1 MLLYNLYRIK
11 AFGDSRGCAGNHSI
25 AAPAEQTFERWFTV
39 GVLLAGMG
47 LLTWDMIVTCI
58 QFNSREI
65 ANISVDTSYLLFVI
79 IYYLLT

>member
-1 MLLYNLYRIK
+1 MHGI
-11 AFGDSRGCAGNHSI
+11 S
-25 AAPAEQTFERWFTV
+25 AEANRLRVTV

>member
-1 MLLYNLYRIK
+1 MLAVSNETETANISGRK
-11 AFGDSRGCAGNHSI
+11 FRGPVITAKEPKN
-25 AAPAEQTFERWFTV
+25 TV

-58 QFNSREI
+58 QFNSRDI

>member
-1 MLLYNLYRIK
+1 MKNGVL
-11 AFGDSRGCAGNHSI
+11 D
-25 AAPAEQTFERWFTV
+25 ETTV